1 MIQAII
7 TDLDGT
13 LLTPD
18 GTISPANREILKHAM
33 SHGIRVILASGR
45 RYLSTEKFARE
56 LDLDEFII
64 AYSGAWVKKTSAPV
78 PIIQY
83 EMPYDASVE
92 YMREVRGKVDLCG
105 VYLDD
110 TFYVEQKND
119 CLERYETKSHLKAI
133 EVNDVC
139 EFLMGEKRNPTK
151 IFTLAKPEILEIIT
165 TEMRE
170 RFEGILD
177 FVKSWETYLE
187 VGPIGVSKGSSLLEL
202 ARREN
207 LNLSNCVFFGDQEND
222 ISAMEVVGISVA
234 MGNATQEVKQKAT
247 MIAPPNFED
256 GVAKVLERIMG

>member
-18 GTISPANREILKHAM
+18 GTISPANKNILKYAM

-64 AYSGAWVKKTSAPV
+64 AYSGAWVKKTSAPSPV
-78 PIIQY
+78 IKY
-83 EMPYDASVE
+83 EMPYEASVE
-92 YMREVRGKVDLCG
+92 YMREIKDRVDLCG

-119 CLERYETKSHLKAI
+119 CLERYETKSHLKAV
-133 EVNDVC
+133 EVPDVC
-139 EFLMGEKRNPTK
+139 GFLTGEKRNPTK

-165 TEMRE
+165 NEMRV
-170 RFEGILD
+170 RFAGILD

-187 VGPIGVSKGSSLLEL
+187 VGPVGVSKGSSLLEL
-202 ARREN
+202 ARMEN
-207 LNLSNCVFFGDQEND
+207 IDLSNCVFFGDQEND

-234 MGNATQEVKQKAT
+234 MGNATQEVKQRAM

-256 GVAKVLERIMG
+256 GVAKTLERIMG